1 MEEFVQ
7 EFRRVARGS
16 GYERR
21 ALVEEFKREINGV
34 IRRKLM
40 ETERSPRSIDQ
51 WYKHTTNLDKH
62 WRKSRREK
70 ER

>member
-1 MEEFVQ
+1 
-7 EFRRVARGS
+7 
-16 GYERR
+16 
-21 ALVEEFKREINGV
+21 
-34 IRRKLM
+34 M